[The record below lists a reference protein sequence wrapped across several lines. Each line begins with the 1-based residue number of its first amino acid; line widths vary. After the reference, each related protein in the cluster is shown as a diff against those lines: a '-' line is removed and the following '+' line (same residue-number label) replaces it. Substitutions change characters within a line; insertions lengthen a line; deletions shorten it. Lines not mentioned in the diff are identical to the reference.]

1 MKKTIMNYVL
11 TSLLVVLL
19 PSAALA
25 EEPVSKVAVV
35 DIQRAV
41 LQTEQAQKSLEDLK
55 NQADFK
61 TNMKELEDLE
71 KSYQD
76 MVAAYQ
82 KDRAVMSAE
91 KRDAEERSILDKQ
104 QDLKYVASKLQQTQ
118 KEFIEKTYEAR
129 AADTQKVLEGLI
141 KEQNIGLLLRSDA
154 RAVMHADASY
164 DISDQVTERLN
175 AIK

>member
-1 MKKTIMNYVL
+1 MKKTIMNYAL

-25 EEPVSKVAVV
+25 AEPVSKVAVV

-71 KSYQD
+71 KAYQD

-104 QDLKYVASKLQQTQ
+104 K
-118 KEFIEKTYEAR
+118 I
-129 AADTQKVLEGLI
+129 
-141 KEQNIGLLLRSDA
+141 
-154 RAVMHADASY
+154 
-164 DISDQVTERLN
+164 
-175 AIK
+175 